1 MEKDNEIKYGF
12 LRKQTKWEDLYF
24 YQKSV
29 TLYQLSFIFAHR
41 YYTNSDRT
49 RDQLIQAARSG
60 KQNIV
65 EGSADGVTS
74 MEMEIKLLNVARS
87 SIKEAREDF
96 EDYLTAHQLA
106 KWSPGH
112 ARYNGMLDFCRKHKK
127 WEEYERY
134 VNKWN
139 YEDLANVGLTLCH
152 MIDKMMIT
160 YQNKLEKEFVS
171 EGGIKERMTA
181 ARLGFRTNQKDEIDR
196 LKAEI
201 QQLKKENDILKN
213 TNLNL

>member
-60 KQNIV
+60 KQSIV

-112 ARYNGMLDFCRKHKK
+112 ARYNGMLDFCRKHNK

-139 YEDLANVGLTLCH
+139 DEEMANVGLTLCH